1 MDKLKKRIAALLA
14 LCLLL
19 TLAGCTGV
27 IEEPTTD
34 TIETAENAEARD
46 VSESA
51 RPEETTTQAPEQ
63 TEASTDAGEEDAE
76 DYRKPTEQVTYPEEG
91 ILISN
96 AYYSLYLPKE
106 WDGHY
111 SCATSY
117 VGNDMWLKFRE
128 RDSADTIYGGH
139 LFTLALAAAGTDYD
153 YAMLP
158 AADRLRTLTDGTNTY
173 TLYAVYPTDVQYAP
187 EAEQQYRSM
196 QDRIEGILDTL
207 EPGVGFIFAD

>member
-1 MDKLKKRIAALLA
+1 MHKRNKSIAAVLA
-14 LCLLL
+14 LCLLV
-19 TLAGCTGV
+19 TLAGCAGV
-27 IEEPTTD
+27 IGEPATNA
-34 TIETAENAEARD
+34 IETAENVTARD

-51 RPEETTTQAPEQ
+51 LPEETTTQAPEQ
-63 TEASTDAGEEDAE
+63 TEAQTDADEDAE

-96 AYYSLYLPKE
+96 AYFSLRLPKD

-111 SCATSY
+111 SCATKY
-117 VGNDMWLKFRE
+117 IGNDLWLKFRE
-128 RDSADTIYGGH
+128 RDSAETIYGGH
-139 LFTLALAAAGTDYD
+139 LFTLALAAEDTDYD

-158 AADRLRTLTDGTNTY
+158 ACEKLHTLTDGTNTY

-187 EAEQQYRSM
+187 EAERQYLSM

-207 EPGVGFIFAD
+207 EPGAGFTFAG

>member
-1 MDKLKKRIAALLA
+1 MNKLKKRIAAVLA
-14 LCLLL
+14 LCLLIA
-19 TLAGCTGV
+19 LAGCAGV
-27 IEEPTTD
+27 IDEPTTD
-34 TIETAENAEARD
+34 TIETAENATARD

-51 RPEETTTQAPEQ
+51 LPEETATQAPEQ
-63 TEASTDAGEEDAE
+63 TEAQTDADEDAE
-76 DYRKPTEQVTYPEEG
+76 DYRKPTEQVTYSEEG

-96 AYYSLYLPKE
+96 AYYSLRLPRD

-111 SCATSY
+111 SCATKY
-117 VGNDMWLKFRE
+117 IGNDMWLKFRE

-139 LFTLALAAAGTDYD
+139 LFTLALATADTDYD

-158 AADRLRTLTDGTNTY
+158 AAEKLRTLTDGTNTY

-207 EPGVGFIFAD
+207 EPGAGFTFAG